1 MFKLIKKLLTK
12 IGDEMRIEILLK
24 EVRIRKNISLVRLSK
39 KTGISK
45 THINDI
51 ENEIKAPS
59 FSMMV
64 RLAKGLDV
72 NINELYKVIW

>member
-1 MFKLIKKLLTK
+1 MFKLIKNLLTK

-51 ENEIKAPS
+51 ENEIKEE
-59 FSMMV
+59 
-64 RLAKGLDV
+64 
-72 NINELYKVIW
+72 INYGENKFYVGQNLEN

>member
-1 MFKLIKKLLTK
+1 MFKLRKNVHIS
-12 IGDEMRIEILLK
+12 IGDIMRIKILVK
-24 EVRIRKNISLVRLSK
+24 DVRARKNITLAKLSD

-51 ENEIKAPS
+51 ENNLKEPS
-59 FSMMV
+59 LSIMI

-72 NINELYKVIW
+72 DLNELYKVIW